1 MMPFSVA
8 AAILS
13 SQLMVVADGVPN
25 LDEAPRCRSISSDKD
40 CLTPEHTARE
50 MLIEAWPQFAKVGSQ
65 ARGETSLAARR
76 LRRSLD
82 RSRPSSVTDHVPY
95 LNYGPTCR
103 ESTIRNCGDLQTDTC
118 KFQLDTCNQN
128 EELAC
133 KVLVKCWPSLTKQ
146 EKARCAV
153 EATYAGMPK
162 QIASYTVW
170 LSCIQINY
178 NANNFSPSK
187 TFVPECSYQLDA
199 LQGVSCPAS
208 RTPSD
213 TNPSR
218 GPKRPRRVR

>member
-1 MMPFSVA
+1 MMSFSIA
-8 AAILS
+8 AAIFG
-13 SQLMVVADGVPN
+13 SQLVVVADRVPN
-25 LDEAPRCRSISSDKD
+25 LDQAPECQSISSDKD
-40 CLTPEHTARE
+40 CVTPAHAARE
-50 MLIEAWPQFAKVGSQ
+50 ILIEAWPLLAKVGSEVH
-65 ARGETSLAARR
+65 GETSSVARR
-76 LRRSLD
+76 LRPSPH

-103 ESTIRNCGDLQTDTC
+103 ESTIRNCGDLRTDTC

-133 KVLVKCWPSLTKQ
+133 KVLVKCWPSLTRQ

-187 TFVPECSYQLDA
+187 TFAPECSYQIDA

-208 RTPSD
+208 TARH
-213 TNPSR
+213 
-218 GPKRPRRVR
+218 